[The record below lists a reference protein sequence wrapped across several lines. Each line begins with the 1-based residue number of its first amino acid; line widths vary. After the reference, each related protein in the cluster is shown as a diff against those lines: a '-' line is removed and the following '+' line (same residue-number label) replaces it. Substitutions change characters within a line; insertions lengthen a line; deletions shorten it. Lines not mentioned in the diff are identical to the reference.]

1 MYEYIQGT
9 ITELTPTYAIVD
21 NHGIGYFI
29 NISITSFS
37 ALSLNKQVK
46 LYLHQVIREDA
57 HLLFGFVELHEREI
71 FRLLLSVSGIG
82 ANTARMILSSLSP
95 SDLISAI
102 SSGNLNI
109 LKGIKGIG
117 AKTAE
122 RMLVDLRD
130 KVGKM
135 SGGEDLTIPA
145 NNTART
151 EALSA
156 LVTLGFSRPSVE
168 KVLTRIARE
177 EPNSGV
183 EDLIR
188 KALKL
193 L

>member
-21 NHGIGYFI
+21 NQGLGYFI
-29 NISITSFS
+29 NISVTSFS
-37 ALSLNKQVK
+37 ALTPGKQVK

-95 SDLISAI
+95 SDLIAAI
-102 SSGNLNI
+102 ASGNLNM

-135 SGGEDLTIPA
+135 SGNEDLTIPA

-156 LVTLGFSRPSVE
+156 LVTLGFSRPAIE

-177 EPNSGV
+177 EPDSGV

>member
-21 NHGIGYFI
+21 NQGIGYYVH
-29 NISITSFS
+29 ISLTSFS
-37 ALSLNKQVK
+37 AMQAGKSQK
-46 LYLHQVIREDA
+46 LFLHQVIREDA
-57 HLLFGFVELHEREI
+57 HLLFGFVESTEREL
-71 FRLLLSVSGIG
+71 FRLLLSVSGVG
-82 ANTARMILSSLSP
+82 ANTARMILSSLTP
-95 SDLISAI
+95 SDLTSAI
-102 SSGNLNI
+102 ASGNLVA

-122 RMLVDLRD
+122 RLLVDLRD
-130 KVGKM
+130 KVGKIA
-135 SGGEDLTIPA
+135 GGEELTMSQS
-145 NNTART
+145 NTGRN

-156 LVTLGFSRPSVE
+156 LVTLGFNRPAVE
-168 KVLTRIARE
+168 KVLTRLTRE